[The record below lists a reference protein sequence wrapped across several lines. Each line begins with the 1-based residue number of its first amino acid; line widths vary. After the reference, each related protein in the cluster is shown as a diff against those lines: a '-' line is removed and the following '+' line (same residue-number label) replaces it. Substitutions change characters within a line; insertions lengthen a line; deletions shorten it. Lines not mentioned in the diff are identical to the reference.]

1 MRDICLNCC
10 VKADVERSHVAE
22 KRHLQ
27 TLYYV
32 FPRFYIRADRVNQQL
47 TADLTCCWLTT
58 YFYRRPNRLIDPV
71 DFRYPRMR
79 RTRLVALFGVVLLVA
94 LAGCTGSPADEPAT
108 PDEPASESTES
119 TTTPDAVDG
128 ESVTVTV
135 TRVIDGDTM
144 EIEYANGTEDT
155 VRLLGVDTPE
165 TTLSRVSPDEFAG
178 IPDTTAGRDHLF
190 NWGERATTLAEDE
203 LEGTQV
209 QMIFDPDS
217 DRRGYFGRLLVYL
230 YVDGE
235 NFNQRL
241 LGEGYA
247 RMYDSQ
253 FSLRQEFAAAEQ
265 EAQATEVGL
274 WGFQDSD
281 TESGTD
287 SDSSNVEI
295 PPLPPDGDYNCGD
308 FETQEQAQYVLEN
321 ELGDPH
327 GLDGDGNEIACE
339 SLP

>member
-1 MRDICLNCC
+1 
-10 VKADVERSHVAE
+10 
-22 KRHLQ
+22 
-27 TLYYV
+27 
-32 FPRFYIRADRVNQQL
+32 
-47 TADLTCCWLTT
+47 
-58 YFYRRPNRLIDPV
+58 
-71 DFRYPRMR
+71 MR
-79 RTRLVALFGVVLLVA
+79 RIRLVALISVVLLVA

-108 PDEPASESTES
+108 PQEPNTESTE
-119 TTTPDAVDG
+119 TTTTLDAVAG

-165 TTLSRVSPDEFAG
+165 TTLSRVSPDEFTG

-190 NWGERATTLAEDE
+190 EWGEQATIFAEDE

-209 QMIFDPDS
+209 QMVFDPDS

-235 NFNQRL
+235 HFNERL
-241 LGEGYA
+241 LTEGYA

-253 FSLRQEFAAAEQ
+253 FSLREEFATLEQ
-265 EAQATEVGL
+265 EAQATNVGL
-274 WGFQDSD
+274 WAFQDSD

-287 SDSSNVEI
+287 SDSSDVEV

-321 ELGDPH
+321 ESGDPH
-327 GLDGDGNEIACE
+327 GLDGDGNGVACE